1 MVARGVGRAGANLA
15 RWGLEAHSGVTEA
28 LIRFVDEAQDQSP
41 CTQTFCLL
49 SPRMTGM
56 VYACIENVQEPGSQL
71 ACGYL
76 MRVVR
81 LADQVMNPG

>member
-1 MVARGVGRAGANLA
+1 
-15 RWGLEAHSGVTEA
+15 
-28 LIRFVDEAQDQSP
+28 
-41 CTQTFCLL
+41 
-49 SPRMTGM
+49 MTGM